1 MSSSSA
7 EDWKA
12 LFSDWPAC
20 LPRKGA
26 LSNSL
31 NDQTPFVGF
40 MVKGDMLLL
49 ERTLPDAT
57 GARFVLM
64 SFGGINSV
72 KFIDPLREADF
83 FEAGFTGK
91 FSK

>member
-1 MSSSSA
+1 M
-7 EDWKA
+7 
-12 LFSDWPAC
+12 
-20 LPRKGA
+20 
-26 LSNSL
+26 
-31 NDQTPFVGF
+31 GF

-49 ERTLPDAT
+49 ERTLPYAA

-64 SFGGINSV
+64 SFGGISSV
-72 KFIDPLREADF
+72 RFIDPLREADF